1 VLEARSRFDTLPV
14 ALAVM
19 VLLLPLGFALDDVV
33 LLTLSMGLAFGLAAL
48 GVDFLLGY
56 AGQPTMGQSAFVG
69 IGAYVSALAMAR
81 LQLPFIASIVLA
93 AGVCALLAGAIGL
106 AAVKLQRLGFAIV
119 TFMFSYVVFVLLGGR
134 LLIPIIGATGG
145 LQVAPAEA
153 FGVDLTSGRSLFF
166 LSLGLL
172 AASLLLC
179 ARFVR
184 SRSGLA
190 LVTLKQSETV
200 AEVLGIDVHAV
211 KRHAFI
217 VSAIL
222 AALCGVIFAQAASY
236 LTAESFDPTMSV
248 AIFGMAAVGGFGTLV
263 GPVFGALFYRLIPE
277 VARDLQQYQSILFA
291 VLMVLALMVFR
302 DGLYGLLHHL
312 IARKTAAPSGVP
324 TAPSLA
330 PQIEGSAA
338 PAPVDE
344 LLLSVSRVSL
354 AFGGVKALT
363 DVSMGVF
370 AGSTHALIGAN
381 GAGKTTLLNCISGI
395 LRVHTGDIRLHG
407 SSTRRV
413 PARRLRRLGIAR
425 TFQNPA
431 LSPDLTLLQ
440 NAKLGLYA
448 SHSWSFWLDWC
459 GGLLTGAR
467 ERRIL
472 AGAAEALALVG
483 LPADRWHVLARD
495 ASFGEQK
502 LVDLARA
509 LAGAHSLLLL
519 DEPAAGLTG
528 IEIENVVRLLA
539 HLRAVRRLTI
549 VLVSHHVQM
558 VRDVADR
565 VTVLDFGR
573 VLAEGTPGEVVRDR
587 RVIDAFFGELHSA
600 A

>member
-1 VLEARSRFDTLPV
+1 MLEARSRFDTLPV
-14 ALAVM
+14 ALAVL
-19 VLLLPLGFALDDVV
+19 VLLLPLGFVLNDVL
-33 LLTLSMGLAFGLAAL
+33 LLTLSMALAFALAAL

-56 AGQPTMGQSAFVG
+56 AGQPTMGQSAFIG
-69 IGAYVSALAMAR
+69 IGAYASTLGMSR
-81 LQLPFIASIVLA
+81 LELPFPLSVLLA
-93 AGVCALLAGAIGL
+93 VVVCALLAFAIGA

-119 TFMFSYVVFVLLGGR
+119 TFMFSYVVYVLLGGR
-134 LLIPIIGATGG
+134 LLIPVIGSTGG
-145 LQVAPAEA
+145 LAVPAARA
-153 FGVDLTSGRSLFF
+153 FGFDLTSGRALFF
-166 LSLGLL
+166 LALGLL

-200 AEVLGIDVHAV
+200 AEVLGIDVHAA
-211 KRHAFI
+211 KRRAFA

-222 AALCGVIFAQAASY
+222 AAFCGSVFAQAAGY

-248 AIFGMAAVGGFGTLV
+248 AIFGMAAIGGLGTLV
-263 GPVFGALFYRLIPE
+263 GPIFGALFYRLIPE
-277 VARDLQQYQSILFA
+277 VARDLQEYQSILFA
-291 VLMVLALMVFR
+291 VLMLMALVVFR
-302 DGLYGLLHHL
+302 DGLYGMLERLIEPVTRRRLVPRSIADDPLPPPGRSKAIAGAEALLDV
-312 IARKTAAPSGVP
+312 AG
-324 TAPSLA
+324 
-330 PQIEGSAA
+330 
-338 PAPVDE
+338 
-344 LLLSVSRVSL
+344 VSL
-354 AFGGVKALT
+354 AFGGVKALS
-363 DVSMGVF
+363 DVSMRVY

-381 GAGKTTLLNCISGI
+381 GAGKTTLLNCLSGV
-395 LRVHTGDIRLHG
+395 LRPNAGDIRLAGRSLRGLRAH
-407 SSTRRV
+407 
-413 PARRLRRLGIAR
+413 RLRRLGIAR

-448 SHSWSFWLDWC
+448 SHAWSFWLDWC
-459 GGLLTGAR
+459 GGLVTGER
-467 ERRIL
+467 ERRME
-472 AGAAEALALVG
+472 AAAVEALALIG
-483 LPADRWHVLARD
+483 LPAERWRILARD

-509 LAGAHSLLLL
+509 VAGAHSLLLL

-528 IEIENVVRLLA
+528 AEIEDMVRLLA
-539 HLRAVRRLTI
+539 HLRAERQLTI
-549 VLVSHHVQM
+549 VLVSHHVHL

-573 VLAEGTPGEVVRDR
+573 VLVEGTPEEIVRDR